1 MHYQHPYMIIICYN
15 NDAIH
20 NTLNS
25 PMVYD
30 YYLHINRPTGDGPE
44 NLADNNDPETSW
56 PISGQNYMN
65 STQLT
70 PGVTPDNPDI
80 YTTAHG
86 PLTIDMNHRVH
97 TTTIM
102 ADRQGSLTANQ
113 DGL

>member
-1 MHYQHPYMIIICYN
+1 MHYQSPYMIIVCYN

-30 YYLHINRPTGDGPE
+30 YYLTINGGA
-44 NLADNNDPETSW
+44 NLANNVDPATSW

-65 STQLT
+65 STQLI
-70 PGVTPDNPDI
+70 PGVAPDNPDT
-80 YTTAHG
+80 YTLGHG

-97 TTTIM
+97 TTTIY
-102 ADRQGSLTANQ
+102 ANRENPLTNSQ
-113 DGL
+113 NGL